1 MFNSPMSGFG
11 GLADD
16 DFLSTY
22 AVKDL
27 GGISLDP
34 TLTLLNDVKT
44 IRGAAYDVAKGK
56 VVFVGEGTVPV
67 AEKIDMDDLVVAP
80 DGRVNNA

>member
-1 MFNSPMSGFG
+1 MFNSPMPGFG
-11 GLADD
+11 GLAGD

-27 GGISLDP
+27 GGVSLDR
-34 TLTLLNDVKT
+34 TLTRLNDVKT

-56 VVFVGEGTVPV
+56 VVFVGEG
-67 AEKIDMDDLVVAP
+67 P
-80 DGRVNNA
+80 DGQVNNA